1 MKKALTVSIL
11 TILITGCQ
19 TQQVTSQPPVDVA
32 AAMQAA
38 NMIIPVTRTFKKT
51 DSVNLQLDL
60 FTPDT
65 QKQPAKLAIWVHGG
79 AWMRGSKDEAMS
91 KNGNL
96 IRSLNEAGY
105 AVAALNYR
113 LSDEAPYPAALQDI
127 NDGINYLVTHHKTLN
142 IDTGEVLMMG
152 RSAGAHLASLLATAN
167 NDPAPFFNNKPAYQV
182 AGVVDFFGP
191 VDLYALKGNSGK
203 VNHDAPDAAEARFLG
218 VSPRQNEALAKEAS
232 ATTYVDAQTPP
243 FLIFHGTDD
252 DVVPVSQSRLMADSL
267 KQAGVPYSIELV
279 KGARHGDPVF
289 DTDKYVNQVVQFARQ
304 HLN

>member
-1 MKKALTVSIL
+1 MKKTLTVSLL

-252 DVVPVSQSRLMADSL
+252 DVVPVSQSRLMADTL

-279 KGARHGDPVF
+279 KGARHGDPIF
-289 DTDKYVNQVVQFARQ
+289 DKDKYVNQVVQFARQ